1 MIETLDQTNI
11 QTLKGI
17 GPALATKLAR
27 IGIITLQDVLFHLPL
42 RYEDRTKL
50 TPIHAAQPGTNIV
63 IQGKVVSCDLVFGRR
78 RSLLAKIQDS
88 SGTIALRFFH
98 FSKAQQ
104 NILLNAPVVRCIG
117 EVRRGSAG
125 FEIYHPEYS
134 TKLKALDKTLTPI
147 YPVTEGINQTR
158 FRSLVNAVI
167 TLMDDGKVLQNLGAQ
182 YPELNKFDINSA
194 LRLVHHPTPDIA
206 IDALLDGNHPAQ
218 QRLCFEELL
227 AHHTSMRLLRQKCL
241 KLLAPQ
247 FCPPGT
253 AYETTRKNL
262 GFKLTNAQARVAA
275 EINLD
280 MQKPSPMLRLLQGD
294 VGSGKTVIALLAS
307 THAAEN
313 NYQTAIMAPTE
324 ILAEQHYINFSNWL
338 RPLGITTGWLTG
350 KIKGKKRQAQIDQIK
365 HGEVAVVIG
374 THALFQKEVNF
385 SNLGLMIIDEQ
396 HKFGVE
402 QRLAL
407 RQKGESDGRL
417 PHQLV
422 MTATPIPRTL
432 TMSIY
437 ADMDCSIIDELPP
450 GRSPITT
457 SVLSDIRREE
467 VIQHIELACQ
477 NKAQAYWVCTLIEE
491 SETLQCQAA
500 ESTAEQLGSLLPSL
514 NIGLIHGRMKA
525 TEKSA
530 VMQSFKQGKID
541 LLVATT
547 VIEVGVDVPNASL
560 MVIENPERLGL
571 AQLHQLRGRIGRG
584 SNKSFCILLY
594 HPPLSDISRQ
604 RLQVMRQT
612 QDGFLIAE
620 KDLEIRG
627 PGDLLGTRQSGSLQF
642 RLADLLRDSHM
653 LPKIRTLAD
662 HMLKNDKTTAY
673 AIMNRWL
680 SSAEALSLI

>member
-1 MIETLDQTNI
+1 
-11 QTLKGI
+11 
-17 GPALATKLAR
+17 
-27 IGIITLQDVLFHLPL
+27 
-42 RYEDRTKL
+42 
-50 TPIHAAQPGTNIV
+50 
-63 IQGKVVSCDLVFGRR
+63 
-78 RSLLAKIQDS
+78 
-88 SGTIALRFFH
+88 
-98 FSKAQQ
+98 
-104 NILLNAPVVRCIG
+104 
-117 EVRRGSAG
+117 
-125 FEIYHPEYS
+125 
-134 TKLKALDKTLTPI
+134 
-147 YPVTEGINQTR
+147 
-158 FRSLVNAVI
+158 
-167 TLMDDGKVLQNLGAQ
+167 
-182 YPELNKFDINSA
+182 
-194 LRLVHHPTPDIA
+194 
-206 IDALLDGNHPAQ
+206 
-218 QRLCFEELL
+218 
-227 AHHTSMRLLRQKCL
+227 
-241 KLLAPQ
+241 
-247 FCPPGT
+247 
-253 AYETTRKNL
+253 
-262 GFKLTNAQARVAA
+262 
-275 EINLD
+275 
-280 MQKPSPMLRLLQGD
+280 
-294 VGSGKTVIALLAS
+294 
-307 THAAEN
+307 
-313 NYQTAIMAPTE
+313 
-324 ILAEQHYINFSNWL
+324 
-338 RPLGITTGWLTG
+338 
-350 KIKGKKRQAQIDQIK
+350 
-365 HGEVAVVIG
+365 
-374 THALFQKEVNF
+374 
-385 SNLGLMIIDEQ
+385 MIIDEQ